1 MSNPLIDADAVRDSE
16 TLLREG
22 MGLAKCRKCQCMKD
36 ALDNISAALRSP
48 MMSDFADL
56 RANSECWLKDMEP
69 VAYT

>member
-1 MSNPLIDADAVRDSE
+1 MSNPLIDAEAVRDSE
-16 TLLREG
+16 TLSREG

-56 RANSECWLKDMEP
+56 RANVVIWLTEMEP
-69 VAYT
+69 AAYE

>member
-1 MSNPLIDADAVRDSE
+1 MSTQVIDAKAVRDSE
-16 TLLREG
+16 ALLREG

-36 ALDNISAALRSP
+36 ALDNISTALRSP

-56 RANSECWLKDMEP
+56 RASAAAWLKEMEP